1 MLPKKRPKSDTK
13 LDELL
18 RAGASGKKSDKDI
31 DKAISSTTHRLVKE
45 AIVFVKQSTIED
57 TTEQYRSSGFSILEP
72 DKEPSAMSRLKCLV
86 SSNDLPR
93 GVLRTAHSTNV
104 ARNNKRFKMSKRKHH
119 RKKKNQS
126 G

>member
-57 TTEQYRSSGFSILEP
+57 TTEQYRRSGY
-72 DKEPSAMSRLKCLV
+72 V
-86 SSNDLPR
+86 
-93 GVLRTAHSTNV
+93 
-104 ARNNKRFKMSKRKHH
+104 
-119 RKKKNQS
+119 
-126 G
+126 